1 MRIARAAV
9 PILTLA
15 VAGFLLAACG
25 GGSGGVKTY
34 ANDTYRFSLS
44 YDGSTFTQT
53 SDTSAQGSA
62 GGSSVFDVGFV
73 DKNGTKT
80 SDEYRDGVLLSVY
93 KLTTNIT
100 PSMMPL
106 VKGELG
112 KLMPQLLESLG
123 SDGEIGALQDAEAG
137 GVQGFSADA
146 TFSMDGVPFK
156 ARLYFLINGE
166 LEYQIT
172 LQAAEDRWADLEP
185 KFQQVIDGFTATPAA
200 E

>member
-15 VAGFLLAACG
+15 VVGFLLAACG
-25 GGSGGVKTY
+25 GGSGGMKTY

-44 YDGSTFTQT
+44 YDSGTFTEA

-73 DKNGTKT
+73 DKSGTKV
-80 SDEYRDGVLLSVY
+80 SGEYRDGVLLSVY
-93 KLTTNIT
+93 KLSTKVTA
-100 PSMMPL
+100 SMMPL
-106 VKGELG
+106 VKDELD
-112 KLMPQLLESLG
+112 KLMPQLIESLG
-123 SDGEIGALQDAEAG
+123 SDGKIGALQDAEAG

-146 TFSMDGVPFK
+146 TFSMDGVPFR

-172 LQAAEDRWADLEP
+172 LQAADDRWTDLEP
-185 KFQQVIDGFTATPAA
+185 KFQQVIDSFTATPAA
-200 E
+200 G